1 MNHAKEAEKYPRTL
15 WVRGKSVILYSIFF
29 ILLKRII
36 ILKLYFRMW
45 GTENT

>member
-1 MNHAKEAEKYPRTL
+1 MNHAKGAEKYPRTL